1 MKIVSLLCVNGKI
14 IFCWRAFSEC
24 IVYPHTVGQ
33 QRHLVC
39 MGGYGW
45 SKGTSV
51 TARCCCGSCWSTA
64 SFTAV
69 QKPDWTSSAGLS
81 QSCIY
86 LGSSWGRGW
95 IVWEIMVIT
104 CLIDQSLFQAET
116 KGSLGVLRKFGSGID
131 DGIGCKAD
139 DIFADQA
146 LGFLGDLI
154 PWCLICEDAAQSLG
168 IGFLDGIK
176 LVARFLHH

>member
-1 MKIVSLLCVNGKI
+1 
-14 IFCWRAFSEC
+14 
-24 IVYPHTVGQ
+24 
-33 QRHLVC
+33 
-39 MGGYGW
+39 MGGMGEA
-45 SKGTSV
+45 KGPVLLLGVAAAAAGAPLPSQLCKNPTEPQ
-51 TARCCCGSCWSTA
+51 ARVFHKA
-64 SFTAV
+64 AFILAA
-69 QKPDWTSSAGLS
+69 AG
-81 QSCIY
+81 
-86 LGSSWGRGW
+86 GRGW

-154 PWCLICEDAAQSLG
+154 P
-168 IGFLDGIK
+168 
-176 LVARFLHH
+176 